1 MRTIRD
7 DTDMHTAFAVA
18 RTIEPTEAEVSAIL
32 ARVRRL
38 TQQPSRTLPHWR
50 RRYAAPAFAAFVLL
64 AGGVVVVPA
73 TRAAVI
79 DVVDTFAAWAGG
91 HSSTAPGRPLS
102 AGENAA
108 AYLRD
113 PRHSI
118 DPRVIAEAD
127 GYKLVVAREPD
138 GAIEFDLG
146 DTGVGI
152 GGLNVSDFNGYAL
165 YVLGPG
171 SVQNADEHGHVP
183 LFGITARTVKSV
195 ELVYA
200 SGPPLRVA
208 GIDGGFVLLADP
220 KRDGREVVAFDAHGN
235 EVERASLHNSGGD
248 RGIDIHWEDYG
259 PPAPRI
265 PSRCLPGAVG
275 LDPPPGCPNS

>member
-91 HSSTAPGRPLS
+91 HCSTAPGRPLS

-146 DTGVGI
+146 DTG
-152 GGLNVSDFNGYAL
+152 SE
-165 YVLGPG
+165 
-171 SVQNADEHGHVP
+171 S
-183 LFGITARTVKSV
+183 
-195 ELVYA
+195 
-200 SGPPLRVA
+200 
-208 GIDGGFVLLADP
+208 
-220 KRDGREVVAFDAHGN
+220 AH
-235 EVERASLHNSGGD
+235 
-248 RGIDIHWEDYG
+248 
-259 PPAPRI
+259 
-265 PSRCLPGAVG
+265 
-275 LDPPPGCPNS
+275 